1 MKDITT
7 RYGVIP
13 ATGRQET
20 HADGTLLSCRPGAP
34 CVLETPLGPLTPQHT
49 TDDLRKKEVQP
60 VVFHQS
66 GVIRYLP
73 LESQTMVPT
82 PAGDIAA
89 EMVTFHPDGCL
100 SRIFPLN
107 GKLSGYWSQEDE
119 AGLAAPTT
127 LLTPVG
133 VITAMIINVSFYPS
147 GAMRSITL
155 WPGQA
160 LSIPTPAG
168 VIQTR
173 MGVAFGPD
181 GAVRSIEPSKPTPVA
196 TPAGEIM
203 AYDPDAVG
211 INGDVNSLV
220 FDDDGG
226 VARIATTLTRLTVAA
241 PDGRTTT
248 FLPEE
253 RESLCGDTER
263 EMVPMT
269 VQFTAGTVI
278 VRTSPE
284 TLPALIPR
292 AGHAFFTAPY
302 LPQLAHPFGQ
312 LRCSI

>member
-34 CVLETPLGPLTPQHT
+34 CVLKTPLGPLTPQHT

-60 VVFHQS
+60 VVFHES

-73 LESQTMVPT
+73 LESQTIVTT
-82 PAGDIAA
+82 PAGDMAA

-133 VITAMIINVSFYPS
+133 VLTAMIINVSFFPS

-168 VIQTR
+168 IIQTR

-181 GAVRSIEPSKPTPVA
+181 GTVRSIEPSKPTPVV

-220 FDDDGG
+220 FDDDGS

-269 VQFTAGTVI
+269 VQFTADTVI
-278 VRTSPE
+278 VRTAPD

-302 LPQLAHPFGQ
+302 LPQLANPFGQ

>member
-20 HADGTLLSCRPGAP
+20 HAEGTLLSCHPGAP

-60 VVFHQS
+60 VVFHES

-73 LESQTMVPT
+73 LESQTTVPT
-82 PAGDIAA
+82 PAGDMAA
-89 EMVTFHPDGCL
+89 EMLTFHSDGSL
-100 SRIFPLN
+100 SRVFPLN

-133 VITAMIINVSFYPS
+133 VLTAMVINVSFYPS

-173 MGVAFGPD
+173 MGMAFGPD
-181 GAVRSIEPSKPTPVA
+181 GTVRSIEPSKPTPVV

-269 VQFTAGTVI
+269 VQFTADTVI
-278 VRTSPE
+278 VRTAPD